1 MIEKNKDIKKDAF
14 VKRLI
19 HPDSTARQITLTDS
33 RFYQRNEEK
42 YYPSVTTVLSYFP
55 KGKFFETWLKDV
67 GANADIIMR
76 RAGNEGTQVHEAIE
90 AYLKG
95 EEIHWL
101 DQWGKTKYSLKVWQM
116 ILKFVE
122 FWETHKPTLVES
134 EVHVFSDELK
144 IAGTADLILEIDG
157 KLWMV
162 DIKTSNY
169 LHDSYD
175 LQLAC
180 YTQAWNEN
188 FERPIDRMGILW
200 LKASTRG
207 ESKKQGII
215 QGKGWQLK
223 ESGTPLEEGKRIFQH
238 LYEIYLIKQP
248 NVKPITEVLPTS
260 IKLKV

>member
-1 MIEKNKDIKKDAF
+1 
-14 VKRLI
+14 
-19 HPDSTARQITLTDS
+19 
-33 RFYQRNEEK
+33 
-42 YYPSVTTVLSYFP
+42 
-55 KGKFFETWLKDV
+55 
-67 GANADIIMR
+67 
-76 RAGNEGTQVHEAIE
+76 
-90 AYLKG
+90 
-95 EEIHWL
+95 
-101 DQWGKTKYSLKVWQM
+101 M

-122 FWETHKPTLVES
+122 FWETYKPTLVES

-157 KLWMV
+157 EVWMV

-207 ESKKQGII
+207 ESKKEGII

-223 ESGTPLEEGKRIFQH
+223 ESSTPLEEGKRIFQH

-248 NVKPITEVLPTS
+248 NVKPITEILPTS

>member
-33 RFYQRNEEK
+33 RFYQRGEEK

-55 KGKFFETWLKDV
+55 KSKFFETWLKDV

-122 FWETHKPTLVES
+122 FWETYKPTLVES

-157 KLWMV
+157 ELWMV

-169 LHDSYD
+169 LHDTYD

-207 ESKKQGII
+207 ESKKEGVI

-223 ESGTPLEEGKRIFQH
+223 ESSTPLEEGKRIFQH

>member
-33 RFYQRNEEK
+33 RFYQRNQEK

-55 KGKFFETWLKDV
+55 KGRFFGTWLKDV

-76 RAGNEGTQVHEAIE
+76 RAGNEGTQVHEAID

-144 IAGTADLILEIDG
+144 IAGTADLILEING
-157 KLWMV
+157 ELWMV

-169 LHDSYD
+169 LHDTYD

-188 FERPIDRMGILW
+188 FEKPIDRMGILW

-207 ESKKQGII
+207 ESKKEGII

-223 ESGTPLEEGKRIFQH
+223 ESSTPLEEGKRIFQH

-248 NVKPITEVLPTS
+248 NLKPITEVLPTS

>member
-157 KLWMV
+157 ELWMV

-207 ESKKQGII
+207 ESKKEGII

-223 ESGTPLEEGKRIFQH
+223 ESSTPLEEGKRIFQH

-248 NVKPITEVLPTS
+248 NVKPITEILPTRS
-260 IKLKV
+260 

>member
-33 RFYQRNEEK
+33 RFYQRNQEK

-55 KGKFFETWLKDV
+55 KGRFFETWLKDV

-144 IAGTADLILEIDG
+144 IAGTADLILEING
-157 KLWMV
+157 ELWMV

-169 LHDSYD
+169 LHDTYD

-207 ESKKQGII
+207 ESKKEGII

-223 ESGTPLEEGKRIFQH
+223 EASTPLEEGKRIFQH

>member
-1 MIEKNKDIKKDAF
+1 MIEENKDIKKDAY

-33 RFYQRNEEK
+33 RFYQRDQERF
-42 YYPSVTTVLSYFP
+42 YPSVTTVLSFFP
-55 KGKFFETWLKDV
+55 KGRFFEGWLKEV
-67 GANADIIMR
+67 GMNADVIMR
-76 RAGNEGTQVHEAIE
+76 RAGREGTQVHEAIE
-90 AYLKG
+90 DYLMG
-95 EEIHWL
+95 QDVQWM
-101 DQWGKTKYSLKVWQM
+101 DQWGKTKYSHKVWKM

-122 FWETHKPTLVES
+122 FWETHQPKLVES

-157 KLWMV
+157 ELWMV
-162 DIKTSNY
+162 DIKTSNH
-169 LHDSYD
+169 LHDTYD

-180 YTQAWNEN
+180 YTQSWNES

-207 ESKKQGII
+207 ESKKKGII

-223 ESGTPLEEGKRIFQH
+223 ETTTPFEECKRIFKH
-238 LYEIYLIKQP
+238 LYEIFLIKQP
-248 NVKPITEVLPTS
+248 NLKPITEVLPTS
-260 IKLKV
+260 VKLKV

>member
-1 MIEKNKDIKKDAF
+1 MIEQNKDIKKDAF

-33 RFYQRNEEK
+33 RFYQRNKET

-55 KGKFFETWLKDV
+55 KGKFFESWLKDV
-67 GANADIIMR
+67 GANADVIMR

-101 DQWGKTKYSLKVWQM
+101 DQWGKTKYSLLVWKM
-116 ILKFVE
+116 ILKFVD
-122 FWETHKPTLVES
+122 FWETYKPTLVES

-157 KLWMV
+157 ELWMV

-169 LHDSYD
+169 LHDTYD
-175 LQLAC
+175 FQLAC
-180 YTQAWNEN
+180 YTQGWNEC
-188 FERPIDRMGILW
+188 FERPIERMGILW

-207 ESKKQGII
+207 ESKKKDII

-223 ESGTPLEEGKRIFQH
+223 EADTPFEECKRIFKH
-238 LYEIYLIKQP
+238 LYEIFLIKQP
-248 NVKPITEVLPTS
+248 NLKPVTEELPTS